1 MGVSFRSLEV
11 SRSDMKV
18 ALCFLAVVALCQA
31 ESWLAGPYTMV
42 KRAAEPQRTRFFTGN
57 NALMPELRVLLLE
70 WAPSTLPTRSSTPA
84 PGAAPGTTI
93 GEPTTGFLVDRLFKM
108 EPLDFWPV
116 LLGPHL
122 SIMPREIPVEDK
134 Y

>member
-1 MGVSFRSLEV
+1 MGLLSARLSLG
-11 SRSDMKV
+11 SQDPIR
-18 ALCFLAVVALCQA
+18 
-31 ESWLAGPYTMV
+31 WLKELLSHSAPDSSLVTT
-42 KRAAEPQRTRFFTGN
+42 P
-57 NALMPELRVLLLE
+57 LMPELRVLPLE
-70 WAPSTLPTRSSTPA
+70 WAPSTLPTRSSTRA

-122 SIMPREIPVEDK
+122 SIMPRE
-134 Y
+134 